1 MLTGFKLYN
10 MIPEFQSLMLPILKL
25 ASDRNIH
32 TIRETIEVLAKQLE
46 LTDDDLNEWL
56 PSKSQK
62 KFYNY
67 VYWAKAHLKMAGAL
81 ENKARGEFQITN
93 RGIEIINEN
102 PEAIGIKY
110 LTDKYG
116 EYRTPLTN
124 EKENILLAEDDK
136 TEYPNNKNKL
146 SQEVL
151 KSKLTPDEIMEKAYL
166 NIRQSLEAEILEVLK
181 SVNPYFFEKIVVQLL
196 VKMGYGGSIQ
206 DAGKAIGKS
215 GDGGIDGIIK
225 EDKLGLDIIY
235 IQAKRWENVVG
246 RPEVQKFVGAL
257 AGQRA
262 KKGVFITTS
271 HYTSDA
277 IAYAKQMD
285 VKIIL
290 IDGEDLA
297 QYMIDYNLGV
307 SIQSTYEIKKI
318 DSDYF
323 EEV

>member
-1 MLTGFKLYN
+1 
-10 MIPEFQSLMLPILKL
+10 MIPDFQSLMLPILKL

-93 RGIEIINEN
+93 RGIEILSEN

-110 LTDKYG
+110 LADKYG
-116 EYRTPLTN
+116 EYRNPLTN
-124 EKENILLAEDDK
+124 EKENISSLEDDK
-136 TEYPNNKNKL
+136 TESLNTKNKL

-166 NIRQSLEAEILEVLK
+166 NIKQSLEAEILEVLK

-225 EDKLGLDIIY
+225 EDKLGLDVIY
-235 IQAKRWENVVG
+235 IQAKRWENVIG

-262 KKGVFITTS
+262 K
-271 HYTSDA
+271 
-277 IAYAKQMD
+277 
-285 VKIIL
+285 
-290 IDGEDLA
+290 
-297 QYMIDYNLGV
+297 
-307 SIQSTYEIKKI
+307 
-318 DSDYF
+318 
-323 EEV
+323 